1 MPMSGD
7 KNRPP
12 AVRLDKWL
20 WAARFF
26 KTRSLSQQA
35 IRGGKVQINGASARA
50 SRLVRP
56 GDRLEITRA
65 AMRFD
70 IEVEQVGE
78 RRVSAPLAQAMYTET
93 EASKKRRME
102 QAEQRRRERAAGV
115 EPVRAPDKRERRR
128 IRRFKRDG

>member
-1 MPMSGD
+1 MPED

-56 GDRLEITRA
+56 GDRLEITKA

-70 IEVEQVGE
+70 VEVEQVGE

-93 EASKKRRME
+93 EDSKKRRMA

-115 EPVRAPDKRERRR
+115 VASDRAPDKRERRR